1 MIKLIDITKNY
12 GEKNVFSHFKLDI
25 EQNKITAVLG
35 ESGVGKTTL
44 LSIIANKT
52 EFSGKTESLHAVHPF
67 PGWGILE

>member
-12 GEKNVFSHFKLDI
+12 GEKNVFSHFNLDI

-44 LSIIANKT
+44 LI
-52 EFSGKTESLHAVHPF
+52 
-67 PGWGILE
+67 